1 MIAGRYSLDRELG
14 RGGMGAVWLG
24 RDEVLGREV
33 AVKRLGL
40 APGAESPDLE
50 RAEREARLAARL
62 SHPHVVAVYD
72 LVDEEQQQYL
82 VMEYVEGTNLSG
94 LLRARGPLLPD
105 AAAALLGQAADAL
118 AAAHAAGIVHRD
130 VKPSNMLVGEDGQ
143 LKLSD
148 FGIARADADASLTQT
163 GLVTGSPA
171 YLAPEVA
178 SGGTAT
184 DASDVWSLG
193 ASLFHALTGHPPYE
207 VTDNVLVALFRIVH
221 EEPPRVP
228 DPGWLGPVLEATMHR
243 DPAARW
249 SMAQVRDFLLEGPST
264 VGGAVGLPEGAVDTA
279 ALPAAEAVRATA
291 AAGGDRTDG
300 TQLLSAVPAVTT
312 GPQPVVAPSSPG
324 SPDSP
329 GRAAGT
335 HAAAATASPHR
346 RRGRTGLV
354 LLGLVAGAA
363 VIVLAFVLGQGRGG
377 EPAEQQ
383 SPTVAASPS
392 ESAPPEPDVVT
403 EQDLEEFATSYV
415 QTAAADPE
423 AGFEL
428 LTPPYQEASRGLEG
442 YTGFWGGVREV
453 TGFSIRGS
461 DAGAGTVTYEYSYVL
476 RNGQR
481 RTDVVELT
489 LEQQQ
494 DGSLLIAGASTI

>member
-40 APGAESPDLE
+40 APGTESPDLE

-72 LVDEEQQQYL
+72 LVDQEEQQYL

-94 LLRARGPLLPD
+94 LLRARGPLQPD

-118 AAAHAAGIVHRD
+118 AAAHEAGIVHRD

-178 SGGTAT
+178 SGGSAT

-193 ASLFHALTGHPPYE
+193 ASLYHALTGHPPYE
-207 VTDNVLVALFRIVH
+207 VTDNVLGALFRIVH

-228 DPGWLGPVLEATMHR
+228 EPGWLGPVLEATMHR
-243 DPAARW
+243 DPASRW

-264 VGGAVGLPEGAVDTA
+264 VGGAVGLPDGAEGTT
-279 ALPAAEAVRATA
+279 ALPAAEAVRASGSA
-291 AAGGDRTDG
+291 DGDRAEG
-300 TQLLSAVPAVTT
+300 TQVLSSVPAVTT
-312 GPQPVVAPSSPG
+312 GPQPVVG
-324 SPDSP
+324 
-329 GRAAGT
+329 
-335 HAAAATASPHR
+335 AAAPATPSPSAAAEPPVRHR
-346 RRGRTGLV
+346 RRGRTVPV
-354 LLGLVAGAA
+354 LLGLLAGAA

-377 EPAEQQ
+377 EPEEQD
-383 SPTVAASPS
+383 SPTAAASPS
-392 ESAPPEPDVVT
+392 ESASDDAGPGPVT
-403 EQDLEEFATSYV
+403 DEALEEFATSYV
-415 QTAAADPE
+415 QTAVADPE
-423 AGFEL
+423 AGFAL
-428 LTPPYQEASRGLEG
+428 LTPPYQQASNGLDG

-453 TGFSIRGS
+453 TGFRIRGS
-461 DAGAGTVTYEYSYVL
+461 DAEARTVTYEYSYVL
-476 RNGQR
+476 RNGQQ

-494 DGSLLIAGASTI
+494 DGSLLIAGARTV

>member
-40 APGAESPDLE
+40 APGADSPDLE

-72 LVDEEQQQYL
+72 LVDEAEQQYL

-118 AAAHAAGIVHRD
+118 AAAHEAGIVHRD

-207 VTDNVLVALFRIVH
+207 VTDNVLGALFRIVH

-249 SMAQVRDFLLEGPST
+249 SMAQVRDFLLEGPSSL
-264 VGGAVGLPEGAVDTA
+264 GGAVGLPDAAETTA
-279 ALPAAEAVRATA
+279 ALPPAEAVRG
-291 AAGGDRTDG
+291 AGASAEDRPEG
-300 TQLLSAVPAVTT
+300 TQLLSAMPAVTT
-312 GPQPVVAPSSPG
+312 GPQPVVAAPSPPAS
-324 SPDSP
+324 SAPDSP
-329 GRAAGT
+329 QR
-335 HAAAATASPHR
+335 HR
-346 RRGRTGLV
+346 RRGRVTPV
-354 LLGLVAGAA
+354 LLGLLVGAA
-363 VIVLAFVLGQGRGG
+363 AIVLAFVLGQGRDG
-377 EPAEQQ
+377 EPAEQD
-383 SPTVAASPS
+383 SPTTADGPTEPAPS
-392 ESAPPEPDVVT
+392 DTGPEPVSR
-403 EQDLEEFATSYV
+403 EALEEFATSYV
-415 QTAAADPE
+415 QTAVADPE

-428 LTPPYQEASRGLEG
+428 LTAPYQEASRGIEG
-442 YTGFWGGVREV
+442 YRGFWGGVREV
-453 TGFSIRGS
+453 TDFSILGS

-476 RNGQR
+476 GNGQR

-494 DGSLLIAGASTI
+494 DGSLLIAGARTV

>member
-40 APGAESPDLE
+40 APGAAGPDLE

-72 LVDEEQQQYL
+72 LVDEQEQQYL

-118 AAAHAAGIVHRD
+118 AAAHEAGIVHRD

-207 VTDNVLVALFRIVH
+207 VTDNVLGALFRIVH

-264 VGGAVGLPEGAVDTA
+264 VGGAVGLPGGAESTR
-279 ALPAAEAVRATA
+279 ALPAAEAVRTPGPV
-291 AAGGDRTDG
+291 GGEDTEG
-300 TQLLSAVPAVTT
+300 TQLLSSLPAVTT
-312 GPQPVVAPSSPG
+312 GPQPVVG
-324 SPDSP
+324 
-329 GRAAGT
+329 
-335 HAAAATASPHR
+335 ATAPAVPSAAPAPAPRSR
-346 RRGRTGLV
+346 RRGRTV
-354 LLGLVAGAA
+354 PVVLGLLAGAA

-377 EPAEQQ
+377 EPEEQD
-383 SPTVAASPS
+383 SPTAAASPS
-392 ESAPPEPDVVT
+392 ETPPTEPEAVT
-403 EQDLEEFATSYV
+403 GQALEQFATSYV
-415 QTAAADPE
+415 ETAVADPE
-423 AGFEL
+423 AGFAL
-428 LTPPYQEASRGLEG
+428 LTPPYQQASAGLEG

-453 TGFSIRGS
+453 TGFRIRGS
-461 DAGAGTVTYEYSYVL
+461 DAEAGTVTYEYSYVL

-489 LEQQQ
+489 LEQQE
-494 DGSLLIAGASTI
+494 DGSLLIAGARTV

>member
-72 LVDEEQQQYL
+72 LVDEEEQQYL

-118 AAAHAAGIVHRD
+118 AAAHEAGIVHRD

-178 SGGTAT
+178 SGGSAT

-207 VTDNVLVALFRIVH
+207 VTDNVLGALFRIVH

-264 VGGAVGLPEGAVDTA
+264 VGGAVGLPDAAEATT
-279 ALPAAEAVRATA
+279 ALPAAEAVRAPTA
-291 AAGGDRTDG
+291 SGGERHEG
-300 TQLLSAVPAVTT
+300 TQVLSAMPAVTT
-312 GPQPVVAPSSPG
+312 GPQPVVATSAP
-324 SPDSP
+324 
-329 GRAAGT
+329 AGT
-335 HAAAATASPHR
+335 PAPAAPAPAPAPARAQRR
-346 RRGRTGLV
+346 RRGRAVPV

-363 VIVLAFVLGQGRGG
+363 VIVLAFVLGQGSGDDAPQEPDAPAAAG
-377 EPAEQQ
+377 PSQEAPAE
-383 SPTVAASPS
+383 
-392 ESAPPEPDVVT
+392 PEPVT
-403 EQDLEEFATSYV
+403 AEDLEQFATSYV
-415 QTAAADPE
+415 ETAVADPA

-428 LTPPYQEASRGLEG
+428 LTPPYQQASRGLDG

-461 DAGAGTVTYEYSYVL
+461 DAEQGTVTYEYSYVL
-476 RNGQR
+476 GNGQQ

-489 LEQQQ
+489 LEQQP
-494 DGSLLIAGASTI
+494 DGSLLIAGARTV

>member
-1 MIAGRYSLDRELG
+1 
-14 RGGMGAVWLG
+14 MGAVWLG

-72 LVDEEQQQYL
+72 LVDEEEQQYL

-118 AAAHAAGIVHRD
+118 AAAHEAGIVHRD

-207 VTDNVLVALFRIVH
+207 VTDNVLGALFRIVH

-249 SMAQVRDFLLEGPST
+249 SMAQVRDFLLEGPSS
-264 VGGAVGLPEGAVDTA
+264 VGGAVGLPEGAEASA
-279 ALPAAEAVRATA
+279 ALPAAEAVRAPA
-291 AAGGDRTDG
+291 AAQGDHHEG
-300 TQLLSAVPAVTT
+300 TQVLAAMPAVTT
-312 GPQPVVAPSSPG
+312 GAQPVVAPSSPG
-324 SPDSP
+324 S
-329 GRAAGT
+329 A
-335 HAAAATASPHR
+335 AAAATGSPHR
-346 RRGRTGLV
+346 RRRRTVPV

-363 VIVLAFVLGQGRGG
+363 VIVLAFVLGQGSGDEG
-377 EPAEQQ
+377 PQEPVAPAASDPSQEAPAE
-383 SPTVAASPS
+383 
-392 ESAPPEPDVVT
+392 PEPVT
-403 EQDLEEFATSYV
+403 DEDLEQFATSYV
-415 QTAAADPE
+415 ETAVADPE
-423 AGFEL
+423 AGFAL
-428 LTPPYQEASRGLEG
+428 LTPPYQQASRGLDG

-453 TGFSIRGS
+453 TGFSIRGT
-461 DAGAGTVTYEYSYVL
+461 DTEQGTVTYEYSYVL
-476 RNGQR
+476 GNGQR
-481 RTDVVELT
+481 RSDVVELT
-489 LEQQQ
+489 LEQQP
-494 DGSLLIAGASTI
+494 DGSLLIAGARTI

>member
-72 LVDEEQQQYL
+72 LVDEEEQQYL

-118 AAAHAAGIVHRD
+118 AAAHEAGIVHRD

-207 VTDNVLVALFRIVH
+207 VTDNVLGALFRIVH

-249 SMAQVRDFLLEGPST
+249 SMAQVRDFLLEGPSS
-264 VGGAVGLPEGAVDTA
+264 VGGAVGLPEDAEATA
-279 ALPAAEAVRATA
+279 ALSAAGAVRAPA
-291 AAGGDRTDG
+291 AAEGDRHEG
-300 TQLLSAVPAVTT
+300 TQVLSAMPAVTT
-312 GPQPVVAPSSPG
+312 GPQPVVAPSAPG
-324 SPDSP
+324 
-329 GRAAGT
+329 
-335 HAAAATASPHR
+335 SPHR
-346 RRGRTGLV
+346 RRGRTVPV

-363 VIVLAFVLGQGRGG
+363 VIVLAFVLGQGSGDDDPQ
-377 EPAEQQ
+377 EPAA
-383 SPTVAASPS
+383 PTAAEPS
-392 ESAPPEPDVVT
+392 QEAPAEPEPVT
-403 EQDLEEFATSYV
+403 DEALEQFATSYV
-415 QTAAADPE
+415 ETAVADPE
-423 AGFEL
+423 AGFAL
-428 LTPPYQEASRGLEG
+428 LTPPYQEASRGLDG

-453 TGFSIRGS
+453 TGFSIRGT
-461 DAGAGTVTYEYSYVL
+461 DTEQGTVTYEYSYVL
-476 RNGQR
+476 GNGQR

-489 LEQQQ
+489 LEQQP
-494 DGSLLIAGASTI
+494 DGSLLIAGARTI

>member
-72 LVDEEQQQYL
+72 LVDEEEQQYL

-118 AAAHAAGIVHRD
+118 AAAHEAGIVHRD

-178 SGGTAT
+178 SGGSAT

-207 VTDNVLVALFRIVH
+207 VTDNVLGALFRIVH

-249 SMAQVRDFLLEGPST
+249 SMAQVRDFLLEGPSS
-264 VGGAVGLPEGAVDTA
+264 VGGAVGLPGTA
-279 ALPAAEAVRATA
+279 EATTALPAAEAVRAE
-291 AAGGDRTDG
+291 G
-300 TQLLSAVPAVTT
+300 TQVLSAVPAVTT

-324 SPDSP
+324 SP
-329 GRAAGT
+329 AAPEAG
-335 HAAAATASPHR
+335 AQRR
-346 RRGRTGLV
+346 RRGRAVPV

-363 VIVLAFVLGQGRGG
+363 VIVLAFVLGQGSGDDEPQ
-377 EPAEQQ
+377 EPATP
-383 SPTVAASPS
+383 SAAGPS
-392 ESAPPEPDVVT
+392 QEAPAEPEPVT
-403 EQDLEEFATSYV
+403 AEDLEQFATSYV
-415 QTAAADPE
+415 ETAVADPA

-428 LTPPYQEASRGLEG
+428 LTAPYQEASQGLDG

-461 DAGAGTVTYEYSYVL
+461 DAERGTVTYEYSYVL
-476 RNGQR
+476 GNGQR

-489 LEQQQ
+489 LEQQP
-494 DGSLLIAGASTI
+494 DGSLLIAGARTV